1 MANKEQV
8 VRDLDRVIGLIKTRA
23 KDIPDGTKKEMVTET
38 IRNFDQYVSPGWLQ
52 YRKSV
57 SSESDGYAVLEWEDG
72 GAYFYGLCGEKFLDC
87 LGGFGIFTAGHSEPE
102 IVDVVKA
109 QLDRQGLHSQELLD
123 PLRGYLAKA
132 MAEVTP
138 GDLQQCFFTNCGTE
152 AVEMALKLA
161 RFKTGGRWFIST
173 TRAFH
178 GKTAGSLAV
187 GGKGTYREPYLPLV
201 QQVTHVEYGNID
213 AMRAA
218 IENLEFVGEKLAA
231 VILEPIQGEAGV
243 IVPPAGYLKAV
254 RQLCDEHNIP
264 LILDEIQTGM
274 GRTGTLW
281 RCDAEGIVPDIMTF
295 GKAFGGGVMP
305 ITGLIFRPEMWS
317 EELVENPYL
326 LGSTTF
332 GGNPVC
338 CAAAIAALD
347 FQLKNDVPGQAREKG
362 AKIKAGLEAIQA
374 KYPTVI
380 KEVRGVGMMMAVEF
394 FSDEYG
400 YEFSKEMYNQHV
412 IISGTL
418 NNSKSIRFEPPV
430 SLTPEEIAKILD
442 ASDKAAA
449 KAKEVFGL

>member
-1 MANKEQV
+1 MGQKEMIVNILPTRTWNRLGMNESQIQIEWPEESV
-8 VRDLDRVIGLIKTRA
+8 LIK
-23 KDIPDGTKKEMVTET
+23 
-38 IRNFDQYVSPGWLQ
+38 
-52 YRKSV
+52 
-57 SSESDGYAVLEWEDG
+57 
-72 GAYFYGLCGEKFLDC
+72 
-87 LGGFGIFTAGHSEPE
+87 PE
-102 IVDVVKA
+102 
-109 QLDRQGLHSQELLD
+109 R
-123 PLRGYLAKA
+123 
-132 MAEVTP
+132 
-138 GDLQQCFFTNCGTE
+138 
-152 AVEMALKLA
+152 
-161 RFKTGGRWFIST
+161 
-173 TRAFH
+173 
-178 GKTAGSLAV
+178 
-187 GGKGTYREPYLPLV
+187 
-201 QQVTHVEYGNID
+201 
-213 AMRAA
+213 
-218 IENLEFVGEKLAA
+218 LAA
-231 VILEPIQGEAGV
+231 GV
-243 IVPPAGYLKAV
+243 TWEKEISGK
-254 RQLCDEHNIP
+254 EW
-264 LILDEIQTGM
+264 DEIQTGM

>member
-1 MANKEQV
+1 M
-8 VRDLDRVIGLIKTRA
+8 
-23 KDIPDGTKKEMVTET
+23 
-38 IRNFDQYVSPGWLQ
+38 
-52 YRKSV
+52 
-57 SSESDGYAVLEWEDG
+57 
-72 GAYFYGLCGEKFLDC
+72 
-87 LGGFGIFTAGHSEPE
+87 
-102 IVDVVKA
+102 
-109 QLDRQGLHSQELLD
+109 
-123 PLRGYLAKA
+123 
-132 MAEVTP
+132 
-138 GDLQQCFFTNCGTE
+138 
-152 AVEMALKLA
+152 
-161 RFKTGGRWFIST
+161 
-173 TRAFH
+173 
-178 GKTAGSLAV
+178 
-187 GGKGTYREPYLPLV
+187 
-201 QQVTHVEYGNID
+201 EYGNAAAI
-213 AMRAA
+213 RTA
-218 IENLEFVGEKLAA
+218 IENLREVGESIAA
-231 VILEPIQGEAGV
+231 VVLEPIQGEAGV
-243 IVPPAGYLKAV
+243 IIPPEGYLKEV
-254 RQLCDEHNIP
+254 RAICDELNVL
-264 LILDEIQTGM
+264 LIIDEIQTGM